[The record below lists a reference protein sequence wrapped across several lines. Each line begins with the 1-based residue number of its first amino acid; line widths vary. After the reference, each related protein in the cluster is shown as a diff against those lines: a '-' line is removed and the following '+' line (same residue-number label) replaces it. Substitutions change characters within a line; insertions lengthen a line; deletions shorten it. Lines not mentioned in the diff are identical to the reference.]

1 MTLVLRSK
9 GDFYNPTNSIVKSL
23 LPFARNTQLQC
34 WFYLSFFFS
43 FFRWLDK
50 LGLAAQ
56 QGYKVVIRQ
65 SLFGGSYSLVGRDME
80 PNPVG

>member
-1 MTLVLRSK
+1 MEISITLL
-9 GDFYNPTNSIVKSL
+9 
-23 LPFARNTQLQC
+23 TQSSNHSC
-34 WFYLSFFFS
+34 LSHEILSCNVGFICLFFF
-43 FFRWLDK
+43 FFFKWLDK

-65 SLFGGSYSLVGRDME
+65 SLFGGSYSLGSRDME

>member
-1 MTLVLRSK
+1 MLVL
-9 GDFYNPTNSIVKSL
+9 FV
-23 LPFARNTQLQC
+23 
-34 WFYLSFFFS
+34 FF

>member
-1 MTLVLRSK
+1 MLSCNV
-9 GDFYNPTNSIVKSL
+9 GFI
-23 LPFARNTQLQC
+23 
-34 WFYLSFFFS
+34 YLFFFFYS
-43 FFRWLDK
+43 FRWLDK